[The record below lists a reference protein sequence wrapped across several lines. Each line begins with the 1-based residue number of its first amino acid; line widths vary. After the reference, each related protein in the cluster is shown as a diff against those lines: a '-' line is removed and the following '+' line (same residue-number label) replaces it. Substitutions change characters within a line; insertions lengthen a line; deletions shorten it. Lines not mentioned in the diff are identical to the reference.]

1 MANPVPAEEITI
13 IALHEAIE
21 RALREAFPQVKVCG
35 YDDLTQKVGSRR
47 TKLKLPAFVLSL
59 PSFENKAPTATEQLA
74 ATLRWELRV
83 VCSKNGE
90 RPELEV
96 RELSRIV
103 STFIDGNRF
112 DLNVKGAQFIAAGED
127 QFSPELI
134 DYVPWLVEFEQSVSF
149 GTSCFIDDF
158 ITPDEVYVS
167 MAPDIGLDHKNKYE
181 LVTEEVIDELPDS
194 GTATAV

>member
-13 IALHEAIE
+13 IALQEAIE
-21 RALREAFPQVKVCG
+21 KALREGFPQVKVCG
-35 YDDLTQKVGSRR
+35 YDALTQKVGSRR
-47 TKLKLPAFVLSL
+47 KKFKLPAFVLSL
-59 PSFENKAPTATEQLA
+59 PSFENHAPTATEQLA

-96 RELSRIV
+96 RELSRMV
-103 STFIDGNRF
+103 SAFIDGNRF
-112 DLNVKGAQFIAAGED
+112 GLKVKGAQFIAAGDD

-134 DYVPWLVEFEQSVSF
+134 DYVPWLVEFEQSVCF

-167 MAPDIGLDHKNKYE
+167 MEPDTGLDNIDKYKR
-181 LVTEEVIDELPDS
+181 VTEDVIDGLPAS
-194 GTATAV
+194 